1 VTGLDTNI
9 LIRYLVKDDAR
20 QAKRAVQFIQEVV
33 QRGEL
38 FFLNHIVLC
47 ELVWVLEGA
56 YGYSKSE
63 IGDVLQ
69 KLLLT
74 KQFEM
79 EDRDAVWAALDTY
92 QKGPADFSDYLIGEK
107 NTNHG
112 CDRTATFDR
121 SLKDH
126 PAFRVL

>member
-1 VTGLDTNI
+1 MRT
-9 LIRYLVKDDAR
+9 
-20 QAKRAVQFIQEVV
+20 
-33 QRGEL
+33 
-38 FFLNHIVLC
+38 FL
-47 ELVWVLEGA
+47 EAA

-74 KQFEM
+74 KQFEL

-92 QKGPADFSDYLIGEK
+92 RKGPADFSDYLIGEK
-107 NTNHG
+107 NSNHG

-121 SLKDH
+121 SLKNH